1 MLEGVGMTI
10 RIGTALM
17 AALLAGFA
25 SMAAAQELRLV
36 AISTIVE
43 VPALMQSRDGIL
55 DGLAER
61 GYVEGKN
68 IRIDYQ
74 NANGSMPTQMQIANK
89 FMGENPAVIV
99 PITTPTAQAMI
110 SGTTGIPIVFAMVT
124 DPVKAGLVPQFKQP
138 GGRVTGVSDAEPIGP
153 QLDLIIS
160 MVPNLKRLG
169 FVYNP
174 GLDNAIATLEVLKVE
189 AAARGITVVESAS
202 PTTNEVI
209 LATRSLVG
217 KVEAVYVPND
227 TTVVAALE
235 AIIKVGQDVGM
246 PIFTG
251 ETDGVRRGSAGSVGL
266 DYRAVG
272 HTAGLMVA
280 DVLDGKDPGT
290 IDVVVAYEVHDKL
303 ETVINKGSAVKMG
316 IVIPQAV
323 LDAADVVIE

>member
-1 MLEGVGMTI
+1 MTI

-17 AALLAGFA
+17 AALVAGFA

-235 AIIKVGQDVGM
+235 AIIKVG
-246 PIFTG
+246 
-251 ETDGVRRGSAGSVGL
+251 GL